1 MTVDSTANSQNPRMT
16 IAGATSRVPET
27 RTPQMSTLFDPV
39 QIGELKLSNRI
50 VMAPLTRMRAFTG
63 RSPGALNAHHYA
75 LRASAGLVITEATSV
90 TPQGVGYPNTPGI
103 WTEKQIDGW
112 KEVTSAVHDAGGVI
126 VSQLWHVGRVSD
138 PVYHDGQLPVAPS
151 AIAPEG
157 HVTRVRPQRQ
167 YTVPRALETEEIP
180 GIVEDFRA
188 GAANARRAGF
198 DGVELHA
205 ANGYL
210 FDQFLHDGS
219 NQRTD
224 RYGGSIE
231 NRARFLLE
239 TVDALLTV
247 WPAGRIGVHL
257 NLMSSSYSMR
267 DSNPR
272 ALFTYVA
279 EQLNLRN
286 IAFIFA
292 REALD
297 RGDERIGR
305 DVRRIF
311 KGAYILNEG
320 LTKESAERAIERG
333 EADAAAFGR
342 PFIANPDLVERFRRD
357 APLNAVNPE
366 TIYTDDETGY
376 NDYPLLAEAV

>member
-1 MTVDSTANSQNPRMT
+1 
-16 IAGATSRVPET
+16 
-27 RTPQMSTLFDPV
+27 MSTLFDPI
-39 QIGELKLSNRI
+39 QIGALKLPNRI
-50 VMAPLTRMRAFTG
+50 VMAPLTRMRAFAE
-63 RSPGALNAHHYA
+63 RSPGALNARHYA

-103 WTEKQIDGW
+103 WTDQQIAGW
-112 KEVTSAVHDAGGVI
+112 KEVTSAVHDAGGLI

-157 HVTRVRPQRQ
+157 HVTRVRPQRP

-180 GIVEDFRA
+180 GIVENFRV
-188 GAANARRAGF
+188 GAANALRAGF

-219 NQRTD
+219 NLRTD

-239 TVDALLTV
+239 ATDALLDV
-247 WPAGRIGVHL
+247 WPADRIGVHL

-279 EQLNLRN
+279 EQLNARN

-297 RGDERIGR
+297 RGDDRIGR

-320 LTKESAERAIERG
+320 LTRESAELAIERG
-333 EADAAAFGR
+333 DADAAAFGR
-342 PFIANPDLVERFRRD
+342 PFIANPDLVERFRRN
-357 APLNAVNPE
+357 APLNAINPE
-366 TIYTDDETGY
+366 TVYTDDETGY
-376 NDYPLLAEAV
+376 NDYPLLDEAV

>member
-1 MTVDSTANSQNPRMT
+1 MLQTNAR
-16 IAGATSRVPET
+16 GSRTQHRDEDF
-27 RTPQMSTLFDPV
+27 QMSTLFTPV
-39 QIGELKLSNRI
+39 QIGGITLRNRI
-50 VMAPLTRMRAFTG
+50 VMAPLTRMRAFDE
-63 RSPGALNAHHYA
+63 RAPGPLNARHYA
-75 LRASAGLVITEATSV
+75 LRATAGLIITEATSV

-103 WTEKQIDGW
+103 WSEKQIEGW
-112 KEVTSAVHDAGGVI
+112 TRVVSGVHEAGGKI

-138 PVYHDGQLPVAPS
+138 PVYHDGQPPVAPS
-151 AIAPEG
+151 AIAPQG
-157 HVTRVRPQRQ
+157 HVNRVRPMRP
-167 YTVPRALETEEIP
+167 YAVPRALETEEIP
-180 GIVEDFRA
+180 GIVEDFRR
-188 GAANARRAGF
+188 GAENAQRAGF

-219 NQRTD
+219 NLRND

-239 TVDALLTV
+239 AVDALLTV
-247 WPAGRIGVHL
+247 WPADRVGVHL
-257 NLMSSSYSMR
+257 NLMSSSYSMH

-279 EQLNLRN
+279 EQLNARH
-286 IAFIFA
+286 IGFIFA
-292 REALD
+292 RESLD

-333 EADAAAFGR
+333 EGDAAAFGR
-342 PFIANPDLVERFRRD
+342 HFMANPDLVERFRLD
-357 APLNAVNPE
+357 APLNEVDAD
-366 TIYTDDETGY
+366 TIYRDDETGY
-376 NDYPLLAEAV
+376 NDYPLLGDVAAQAI

>member
-1 MTVDSTANSQNPRMT
+1 
-16 IAGATSRVPET
+16 
-27 RTPQMSTLFDPV
+27 MSTLFDPI
-39 QIGELKLSNRI
+39 QIGALKLPNRI
-50 VMAPLTRMRAFTG
+50 IMAPLTRMRAFSE
-63 RSPGALNAHHYA
+63 RSPGPLNAQHYA
-75 LRASAGLVITEATSV
+75 LRASAGLIITEATSV

-103 WTEKQIDGW
+103 WTEKQVAGW
-112 KEVTSAVHDAGGVI
+112 KEVTSAVHEAGGLI

-138 PVYHDGQLPVAPS
+138 PVYHDGDAPVAPS
-151 AIAPEG
+151 AVAAEG
-157 HVTRVRPQRQ
+157 HVARLRPHRP
-167 YTVPRALETEEIP
+167 YPVPRALETEEIA

-198 DGVELHA
+198 DGIELHA

-219 NQRTD
+219 NQRAD
-224 RYGGSIE
+224 LYGGSIA

-239 TVDALLTV
+239 ALDAVLTV
-247 WPAGRIGVHL
+247 WPAERVGVHL
-257 NLMSSSYSMR
+257 NLMSSSHSML

-279 EQLNLRN
+279 EQLDARN

-292 REALD
+292 RESLAH
-297 RGDERIGR
+297 GDERIGR
-305 DVRRIF
+305 DIRRIF
-311 KGAYILNEG
+311 KGAYILNDG

-342 PFIANPDLVERFRRD
+342 AFIANPDLVERFRRT
-357 APLNAVNPE
+357 APLNAVNPK
-366 TIYTDDETGY
+366 TVYTDNETGY
-376 NDYPLLAEAV
+376 NDYPSLDEAIAGM